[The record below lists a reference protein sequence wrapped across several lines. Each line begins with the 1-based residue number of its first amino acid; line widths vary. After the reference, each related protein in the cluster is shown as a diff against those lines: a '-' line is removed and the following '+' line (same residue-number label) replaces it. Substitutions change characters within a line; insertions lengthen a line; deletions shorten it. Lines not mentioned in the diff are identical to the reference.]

1 MITRFF
7 RGNRLI
13 ASALLLV
20 LQLPSMPAQAYYNAN
35 SPMGTNTNEVL
46 EYDSSAPFLD
56 LFKTSLPFR
65 EAVPYLTKGS
75 VQYDRFG
82 WPTRIAPGGQAGTRL
97 VNKLPANTIPRGY
110 YTVLYEGQGKIE
122 YGLDASLVEAQPG
135 RDVILIDPGKDNEY
149 SVKLEIKATNPD
161 NYIRNIHV
169 IPQGGICASNPFQ
182 RVNSASQ
189 CARGDFLDF
198 ERNHEKIIF
207 NPDYL
212 KFMKDY
218 KVVRFMNMSGITRNP
233 IQNWSDRSLV
243 EQATW
248 GGAEGVRGAP
258 LEVMVELANRLH
270 ADPWFTI
277 PHAANNDFVR
287 RYAEYIRANLNPDLK
302 VYIEYSNETWNGIFS
317 QHAYMKQ
324 GGKQLGLD
332 PVDFVAGYKYY
343 SLRSVEIFNIFEQV
357 FNGKQRLVRL
367 MAGLT
372 GNPGMTATM
381 LSFRDAYKQTDAFA
395 IAPYVFGDINELRRA
410 SSVSDIFRA
419 MLSKKDGHAL
429 PKVIEF
435 VRKQAD
441 VTRQFGVDLIAYEG
455 GQHLIDDKTKSDDQ
469 HPNKLFYA
477 ANRSPEMAKIY
488 KQLLD
493 GWRQAGGK
501 MFVHFS
507 SPRTYNRF
515 GSKGTKEYITQP
527 DKEAPKYLAITRF
540 ISENPCWWTAC
551 SSSTVA
557 RTQKPRALS
566 TAELSRLT
574 GDLPSPLPN
583 SQEEKDNVD
592 MVANI
597 PQLDPLADT
606 STPAKTNPANPTG
619 LNNPANSNNSSN
631 TNPSISSTPQNI
643 APDLPFIRSQ
653 PILVSLNNPS
663 QEKYIFGNKAA
674 IAHARNPSNPLENAS
689 PYQLRKVISG
699 NIKNSRDLAAVW
711 QSTWDEKR
719 LYVRIAVS
727 DDQMQRDSTN
737 AWDDD
742 SVEFFLD
749 ADASQGRDYDRKND
763 IHIFYR
769 WKDAQIS
776 FGKNSAPAQ
785 IEHRSQYVD
794 GRYVLDLAIAWDS
807 LQINPRPGHRIGI
820 DVHIND
826 DDDMNGRDGK
836 LAWFSRVDETWR
848 DPSLMGEAVLE

>member
-1 MITRFF
+1 MIMRFF

-13 ASALLLV
+13 ASALLLLMQV
-20 LQLPSMPAQAYYNAN
+20 PIPSAQAYYNAN

-65 EAVPYLTKGS
+65 EAAPFLTKGQ

-82 WPTRIAPGGQAGTRL
+82 WPTSISAGGQAGTRL
-97 VNKLPANTIPRGY
+97 INKLPANTIPRGY
-110 YTVLYEGQGKIE
+110 YTVLYEGQGKIT
-122 YGLDASLVEAQPG
+122 YGLDASIVESQPG

-182 RVNSASQ
+182 RVNGSSQ

-233 IQNWSDRSLV
+233 IQRWSDRTLV
-243 EQATW
+243 EQASW

-270 ADPWFTI
+270 ADAWFTV
-277 PHAANNDFVR
+277 PHAADNDFVR
-287 RYAEYIRANLNPDLK
+287 RYAEYIRANLDPALK

-332 PVDFVAGYKYY
+332 PVDHIAGYKYY
-343 SLRSVEIFNIFEQV
+343 SMRSVEIFNIFEQV
-357 FNGKQRLVRL
+357 FGGKQRLVRL
-367 MAGLT
+367 MAGLN
-372 GNPGMTATM
+372 GNPAMTATM
-381 LSFRDAYKQTDAFA
+381 LSFRDAFKQTDAFA
-395 IAPYVFGDINELRRA
+395 VAPYVFGDINELRRA
-410 SSVSDIFRA
+410 SSVNDIFRA
-419 MLSKKDGHAL
+419 MTSKTAHHAL
-429 PKVIEF
+429 PKVLEA

-441 VTRQFGVDLIAYEG
+441 VARQFGVELIAYEG

-493 GWRQAGGK
+493 GWKQAGGK

-507 SPRTYNRF
+507 SPRTFNRF

-527 DKEAPKYLAITRF
+527 DKEAPKHLAITRF
-540 ISENPCWWTAC
+540 ISDNPCWWPSC

-557 RTQKPRALS
+557 RVQKPRALS

-574 GDLPSPLPN
+574 GDVPQPLPN
-583 SQEEKDNVD
+583 SQEEKNGTD
-592 MVANI
+592 MVGNI
-597 PQLDPLADT
+597 PQIDPLNDIVSKPNLP
-606 STPAKTNPANPTG
+606 STPNLPLVT
-619 LNNPANSNNSSN
+619 
-631 TNPSISSTPQNI
+631 TPPLVTPN
-643 APDLPFIRSQ
+643 LPPLRSQ
-653 PILVSLNNPS
+653 PILVSLNNPP
-663 QEKYIFGNKAA
+663 QEKYVFGNKALVTQ
-674 IAHARNPSNPLENAS
+674 ARDSANPLNNAS
-689 PYQLRKVISG
+689 AYLLRKVIAG
-699 NIKNSRDLAAVW
+699 QVDNSRDLAAVW
-711 QSTWDEKR
+711 QASWDATR
-719 LYVRIAVS
+719 LYLRIAVA
-727 DDQMQRDSTN
+727 DDQMKLESPN
-737 AWDDD
+737 VWDDD
-742 SVEFFLD
+742 SLEIFVD
-749 ADASQGRDYDRKND
+749 GDASQRRQYDGRND
-763 IHIFYR
+763 LHLFYR
-769 WKDAQIS
+769 WKDRELT
-776 FGKNSAPAQ
+776 FGKNSARAKVDF
-785 IEHRSQYVD
+785 RSQYID

-807 LQINPRPGHRIGI
+807 LQISPRPGHRIGV
-820 DVHIND
+820 DMHVND
-826 DDDMNGRDGK
+826 DDDGGMRDGK
-836 LAWFSRVDETWR
+836 LAWFSRIDEVWR
-848 DPSLMGEAVLE
+848 DPTLMGEAVLE

>member
-7 RGNRLI
+7 RENRLI
-13 ASALLLV
+13 AAALLIL
-20 LQLPSMPAQAYYNAN
+20 LQLPTSAVQAYYNAN
-35 SPMGTNTNEVL
+35 SPLGTNTNEVL

-65 EAVPYLTKGS
+65 EAAPFLTKGS

-82 WPTRIAPGGQAGTRL
+82 WPTSIAPGAQAGTRL
-97 VNKLPANTIPRGY
+97 INKLPANTIPRGY

-182 RVNSASQ
+182 RVNGASQ

-233 IQNWSDRSLV
+233 IQRWADRSLV

-277 PHAANNDFVR
+277 PHAADNDFVR
-287 RYAEYIRANLNPDLK
+287 RFAEYVRANLDPDLK
-302 VYIEYSNETWNGIFS
+302 IYIEYSNETWNGIFS

-324 GGKQLGLD
+324 GGKQLNLD
-332 PVDFVAGYKYY
+332 PVDYVAGYKFY

-357 FNGKQRLVRL
+357 FGGKQRLVRL
-367 MAGLT
+367 MAGLN

-381 LSFRDAYKQTDAFA
+381 LSFRDAYKQTDAYA
-395 IAPYVFGDINELRRA
+395 VAPYVFGDINELRRA
-410 SSVSDIFRA
+410 SSVNDIFRA
-419 MLSKKDGHAL
+419 MTNKNANHSL
-429 PKVIEF
+429 PKVLEA

-493 GWRQAGGK
+493 GWKQAGGK
-501 MFVHFS
+501 LFVHFS

-527 DKEAPKYLAITRF
+527 DKEAPKYLALTQF
-540 ISENPCWWTAC
+540 ISANPCWWPSC

-557 RTQKPRALS
+557 RIQKPRALS

-574 GDLPSPLPN
+574 GDMPTALPN
-583 SQEEKDNVD
+583 SQEEKAETDI
-592 MVANI
+592 AGNI
-597 PQLDPLADT
+597 PQIDPVSEPSKPT
-606 STPAKTNPANPTG
+606 SPISNPPITRAPE
-619 LNNPANSNNSSN
+619 LP
-631 TNPSISSTPQNI
+631 NI
-643 APDLPFIRSQ
+643 PPMRSQ
-653 PILVSLNNPS
+653 PVLVSMNNPP
-663 QEKYIFGNKAA
+663 QEKYVFGNKAA
-674 IAHARNPSNPLENAS
+674 IPQARDPLKPMANAS
-689 PYQLRKVISG
+689 AYQLRKVIAG
-699 NIKNSRDLAAVW
+699 QVENSRDLAAIW
-711 QSTWDEKR
+711 QASWDTKR
-719 LYVRIAVS
+719 LYLRIAVA
-727 DDQMQRDSTN
+727 DDQMKLDSPQV
-737 AWDDD
+737 WDDD
-742 SVEFFLD
+742 SLEIFLD
-749 ADASQGRDYDRKND
+749 GDASQLRHYDGRDDL
-763 IHIFYR
+763 HIFYR
-769 WKDAQIS
+769 WRDREIT
-776 FGKNSAPAQ
+776 FGKNSARAKVDY
-785 IEHRSQYVD
+785 RSQYID
-794 GRYVLDLAIAWDS
+794 GRYVLDLAVDWDS
-807 LQINPRPGHRIGI
+807 IQISPRPGHRIGLELQ
-820 DVHIND
+820 VND
-826 DDDMNGRDGK
+826 DDNGGMRDGK
-836 LAWFSRVDETWR
+836 LGWFSRVEEVWR

>member
-1 MITRFF
+1 MVMRFF

-20 LQLPSMPAQAYYNAN
+20 MHLPLTSALAYYNAN
-35 SPMGTNTNEVL
+35 SPLGTNTNEVL

-65 EAVPYLTKGS
+65 EAVPYLTKGQ

-82 WPTRIAPGGQAGTRL
+82 WPTSIAPGGQAGTRL
-97 VNKLPANTIPRGY
+97 INKLPANTLPRGY

-135 RDVILIDPGKDNEY
+135 RDIIKIDPGKDNEY
-149 SVKLEIKATNPD
+149 SVKLEIKATNPN

-182 RVNSASQ
+182 RVNGASQ

-198 ERNHEKIIF
+198 ERHHEKIIF

-233 IQNWSDRSLV
+233 IQRWSDRTLV

-270 ADPWFTI
+270 ADAWFTI
-277 PHAANNDFVR
+277 PHAADNDFVR
-287 RYAEYIRANLNPDLK
+287 RYAEYIRTNLDPDLK
-302 VYIEYSNETWNGIFS
+302 VYLEYSNETWNGIFS

-332 PVDFVAGYKYY
+332 PVDYVAGYKYY

-357 FNGKQRLVRL
+357 FGGKQRLVRL
-367 MAGLT
+367 MAGLN

-395 IAPYVFGDINELRRA
+395 VAPYVFGDINELRRA
-410 SSVSDIFRA
+410 SSVNDIFRA
-419 MLSKKDGHAL
+419 MQNKSAHHSL
-429 PKVIEF
+429 PKVLEA

-477 ANRSPEMAKIY
+477 ANRHPEMAKIY

-515 GSKGTKEYITQP
+515 GSKGTKEYITQA
-527 DKEAPKYLAITRF
+527 DKEAPKHLALTRF
-540 ISENPCWWTAC
+540 IGDNPCWWPSC
-551 SSSTVA
+551 SRSTVA
-557 RTQKPRALS
+557 RVQKPRALS

-574 GDLPSPLPN
+574 GDIPKPLPN
-583 SQEEKDNVD
+583 SQEEKDGTD
-592 MVANI
+592 MVGNI
-597 PQLDPLADT
+597 PQVDPLNDNLT
-606 STPAKTNPANPTG
+606 KPSLPATANPA
-619 LNNPANSNNSSN
+619 LVN
-631 TNPSISSTPQNI
+631 TDPQAI
-643 APDLPFIRSQ
+643 PMLAPLRSQ
-653 PILVSLNNPS
+653 AILVSQNNPP
-663 QEKYIFGNKAA
+663 QEKYVFGNKALVA
-674 IAHARNPSNPLENAS
+674 QARDSINPLKDAS
-689 PYQLRKVISG
+689 AYQLRKVIIG
-699 NIKNSRDLAAVW
+699 RVEDSRDLAAVW
-711 QSTWDEKR
+711 QASWDAQR
-719 LYVRIAVS
+719 LYLRIAIA
-727 DDQMQRDSTN
+727 DDQMKLDSSKV
-737 AWDDD
+737 WDDD
-742 SVEFFLD
+742 SLEIFLD
-749 ADASQGRDYDRKND
+749 ADASQLPEYDGRND
-763 IHIFYR
+763 LHLFYR
-769 WKDAQIS
+769 WQDRELS
-776 FGKNSAPAQ
+776 FGKNSARAKVNF
-785 IEHRSQYVD
+785 RSQYLE
-794 GRYVLDLAIAWDS
+794 GRYILDLAIAWDS
-807 LQINPRPGHRIGI
+807 LRISPRPGHRIGLDI
-820 DVHIND
+820 QVND
-826 DDDMNGRDGK
+826 DDDGGLRDGK
-836 LAWFSRVDETWR
+836 LGWFSRADEVWR

>member
-1 MITRFF
+1 MVMRFF

-13 ASALLLV
+13 ASALLLIT
-20 LQLPSMPAQAYYNAN
+20 QLPLPSALAYYNAN
-35 SPMGTNTNEVL
+35 SPLGTNTNEVL

-65 EAVPYLTKGS
+65 EAIPYLTKGQ

-82 WPTRIAPGGQAGTRL
+82 WPTSIAAGGQAGTRL
-97 VNKLPANTIPRGY
+97 INKLAANTIPRGY

-122 YGLDASLVEAQPG
+122 YGLDASLVESQPG
-135 RDVILIDPGKDNEY
+135 RDIIKIDPGKDNEY
-149 SVKLEIKATNPD
+149 SVKLEIKATNPN

-182 RVNSASQ
+182 RVNGASQ

-198 ERNHEKIIF
+198 ERHHEKIIF

-233 IQNWSDRSLV
+233 IQRWSDRTLV

-270 ADPWFTI
+270 ADAWFTI
-277 PHAANNDFVR
+277 PHAADNDFVR
-287 RYAEYIRANLNPDLK
+287 RYAEYIRANLDPDLK
-302 VYIEYSNETWNGIFS
+302 VYLEYSNETWNGIFS

-332 PVDFVAGYKYY
+332 PVDYVAGYKYY

-357 FNGKQRLVRL
+357 FGGKQRLVRL
-367 MAGLT
+367 MAGLN
-372 GNPGMTATM
+372 GNPAMTATM
-381 LSFRDAYKQTDAFA
+381 LSFRDAYKQTDAYA
-395 IAPYVFGDINELRRA
+395 VAPYVFGDINELRRA
-410 SSVSDIFRA
+410 SSVNDIFRA
-419 MLSKKDGHAL
+419 MQNKNANHSL
-429 PKVIEF
+429 PRVLEAI
-435 VRKQAD
+435 RKQAD

-477 ANRSPEMAKIY
+477 ANRHPEMSKIY

-527 DKEAPKYLAITRF
+527 DKEAPKHLALTRF
-540 ISENPCWWTAC
+540 ISDNPCWWPSC

-557 RTQKPRALS
+557 RVQKPRALS

-574 GDLPSPLPN
+574 GDVPKPLPN
-583 SQEEKDNVD
+583 SQEEKDGTD
-592 MVANI
+592 IAGDI
-597 PQLDPLADT
+597 PQLNPLNDNLSKPSSP
-606 STPAKTNPANPTG
+606 STP
-619 LNNPANSNNSSN
+619 NNPLI
-631 TNPSISSTPQNI
+631 NPDQQNI
-643 APDLPFIRSQ
+643 PMLAPLRSQ
-653 PILVSLNNPS
+653 PILVSQNNPP
-663 QEKYIFGNKAA
+663 QEKYVFGNKALVTQ
-674 IAHARNPSNPLENAS
+674 ARDSANPLNNAS
-689 PYQLRKVISG
+689 TYQLRKVIAG
-699 NIKNSRDLAAVW
+699 QINNSRDLAAVW
-711 QSTWDEKR
+711 QASWDANR
-719 LYVRIAVS
+719 LYLRIAVA
-727 DDQMQRDSTN
+727 DDQMELGSTN
-737 AWDDD
+737 IWDDD
-742 SVEFFLD
+742 SLEIFLD
-749 ADASQGRDYDRKND
+749 GDASQLPQYDGRND
-763 IHIFYR
+763 LHLFYR
-769 WKDAQIS
+769 WKDHELN
-776 FGKNSAPAQ
+776 FGKNSAQAK
-785 IEHRSQYVD
+785 IKFRSQYLD
-794 GRYVLDLAIAWDS
+794 GRYILDLAIAWDS
-807 LQINPRPGHRIGI
+807 LSISPRPGHRIGL
-820 DVHIND
+820 DVQVND
-826 DDDMNGRDGK
+826 DDDGGMRDGK
-836 LAWFSRVDETWR
+836 LAWFSRIDEVWR
-848 DPSLMGEAVLE
+848 NPSLMGEAVLE